1 MKSVIV
7 FFLLC
12 CTSAIGFSQ
21 SITIEN
27 NSQEADSNV
36 LKFKEFLIQEKVIN
50 PKNNISLRLNPFDP
64 HFEPISLNFSNYTFQ
79 SSTFKSFLSTI
90 FFIVSDSTK
99 NISLK
104 GFVLENKVFVNTID
118 YYRFSHFKLEN
129 SSTEEQFNE
138 ILQKYYPTY
147 HLDSILFFNVNDA
160 SNEPVG
166 YFKIEYKTLALNGC
180 MLNEEYEVISNDH
193 YNILTKND
201 KCEAVFVFYH
211 KAPAEFN
218 IKGKCY
224 GEQFEMY
231 DRHLELIHKGVV
243 SRYLMNVISPNKND

>member
-27 NSQEADSNV
+27 NTQEADSNV
-36 LKFKEFLIQEKVIN
+36 LKFKEFLIQEKIIN
-50 PKNNISLRLNPFDP
+50 PKNNIALRLNPFDP

-79 SSTFKSFLSTI
+79 NSTFKSFLSTI
-90 FFIVSDSTK
+90 FFNVSDSTE

-104 GFVLENKVFVNTID
+104 GFILENKVFVNTID
-118 YYRFSHFKLEN
+118 YYRFSHPKLQN
-129 SSTEEQFNE
+129 SSFEKRLNE
-138 ILQKYYPTY
+138 ILQIHYPTY
-147 HLDSILFFNVNDA
+147 HLDSIHFFNVIDA

-166 YFKIEYKTLALNGC
+166 YFKIEYKTLTRQGC
-180 MLNEEYEVISNDH
+180 IVTEEYKVISNDH
-193 YNILTKND
+193 YNILSKND
-201 KCEAVFVFYH
+201 NCEAVFVFYH
-211 KAPAEFN
+211 TAPAEFN

-231 DRHLELIHKGVV
+231 DQHLELIHKGI
-243 SRYLMNVISPNKND
+243 ISKYY